1 MIFGKIKTRVLWL
14 DGRIGHTTYLMFFLT
29 FVNFIIISFNFLIED
44 NTMLQEIIPS
54 MWIFTI
60 VFIVMYIPISII
72 IGRWHRYTQ
81 LSAEYRILQEA
92 NPIQAT
98 MMRVLLD
105 VQTGIATKEEIDEFR
120 KMMTDIENN
129 KSKID

>member
-44 NTMLQEIIPS
+44 EAMLHDIIPS
-54 MWIFTI
+54 MWIFAI
-60 VFIVMYIPISII
+60 IFIVAYIPISIL

-81 LSAEYRILQEA
+81 LSAEYVILHEE
-92 NPIQAT
+92 NPILANMIRT
-98 MMRVLLD
+98 LLD
-105 VQTGIATKEEIDEFR
+105 VQTGVATKEEIDEFR
-120 KMMTDIENN
+120 KTMTDIENN
-129 KSKID
+129 KS

>member
-44 NTMLQEIIPS
+44 ETMLHDIIPS
-54 MWIFTI
+54 MWIFAI
-60 VFIVMYIPISII
+60 IFIVAYIPISVL

-81 LSAEYRILQEA
+81 LSAEYVILHEE
-92 NPIQAT
+92 NPVLAT
-98 MMRVLLD
+98 MIRTLLD
-105 VQTGIATKEEIDEFR
+105 VQTGVATKEEIDEFR
-120 KMMTDIENN
+120 KTMTDIENN
-129 KSKID
+129 KS

>member
-44 NTMLQEIIPS
+44 NTTLQNIIPS

-60 VFIVMYIPISII
+60 AFIVTYIPISIL

-81 LSAEYRILQEA
+81 IKTEHSILIES
-92 NPIQAT
+92 NPVLAT
-98 MMRVLLD
+98 MIKILLD
-105 VQTGIATKEEIDEFR
+105 VQTGVASQEEIEKVK
-120 KMMTDIENN
+120 KMMTNIEED
-129 KSKID
+129 KTEID

>member
-44 NTMLQEIIPS
+44 EAMLHDIIPS
-54 MWIFTI
+54 MWIFAI
-60 VFIVMYIPISII
+60 IFIVAYIPISIL

-81 LSAEYRILQEA
+81 LSAEYVILHEQ
-92 NPIQAT
+92 NPVLAT
-98 MMRVLLD
+98 MIRTLLD
-105 VQTGIATKEEIDEFR
+105 VQTGVATKEEIDEFR
-120 KMMTDIENN
+120 KTMTDIENN
-129 KSKID
+129 KS